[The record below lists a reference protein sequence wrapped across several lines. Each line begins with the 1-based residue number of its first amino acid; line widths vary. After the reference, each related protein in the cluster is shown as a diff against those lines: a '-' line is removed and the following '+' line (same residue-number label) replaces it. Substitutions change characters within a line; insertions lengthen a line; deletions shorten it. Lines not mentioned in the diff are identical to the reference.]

1 MEIAAGDVRQ
11 RVLHAIHAARR
22 AAAERRALAAAAEQ
36 DGTAALEGVAAP
48 VFKAV
53 AAVLRAEGYGF
64 RVLTPA
70 GSVRLAA
77 EAAPEDFIEIVLDT
91 TRDPPALVGRVSR
104 AWGRRVLVDEQV
116 VREAPALRDLTT
128 DDALEIVLDRLG
140 PFVER

>member
-1 MEIAAGDVRQ
+1 MVAPADVRQ
-11 RVLHAIHAARR
+11 RVLHAIQAARR
-22 AAAERRALAAAAEQ
+22 AAEARRARAAEAERDGQAVLAEV
-36 DGTAALEGVAAP
+36 VAPACR
-48 VFKAV
+48 AV
-53 AAVLRAEGYGF
+53 AAVLKAEGYGF

-77 EAAPEDFIEIVLDT
+77 EAAAEDFIEIALDT

-116 VREAPALRDLTT
+116 VREAPIDGLTE
-128 DDALEIVLDRLG
+128 DEAVAIVLERLG

>member
-36 DGTAALEGVAAP
+36 DGTAALEVAAP

-77 EAAPEDFIEIVLDT
+77 EAAPEDFIELVLDT
-91 TRDPPALVGRVSR
+91 KRDPPALVGRVSR

-116 VREAPALRDLTT
+116 VREAPALRGLTT
-128 DDALEIVLDRLG
+128 DDALEIVLERLG

>member
-70 GSVRLAA
+70 RSVRLTA
-77 EAAPEDFIEIVLDT
+77 EAAPEDFIELVLDT

-116 VREAPALRDLTT
+116 VREAPALRGLTT
-128 DDALEIVLDRLG
+128 DDALEIVLERLG

>member
-11 RVLHAIHAARR
+11 RVLRTIEAARR
-22 AAAERRALAAAAEQ
+22 AAEARRARAAEAERDGKAVLAEV
-36 DGTAALEGVAAP
+36 VAPACR
-48 VFKAV
+48 AV
-53 AAVLRAEGYGF
+53 AAVLKAEGYGF
-64 RVLTPA
+64 HVLTPV

-77 EAAPEDFIEIVLDT
+77 DAAAEDFIEIALDT

-116 VREAPALRDLTT
+116 VREAPLGGLTE
-128 DDALEIVLDRLG
+128 DEAVAIVLERLA

>member
-36 DGTAALEGVAAP
+36 DGTAALEVAAQ

-77 EAAPEDFIEIVLDT
+77 EAAPEDFIELVLDT
-91 TRDPPALVGRVSR
+91 TRNPPALVGRVSR

-116 VREAPALRDLTT
+116 VREAPALRGLTT
-128 DDALEIVLDRLG
+128 DDALEIVLERLG